1 MFAQQYGK
9 LFVMKGS
16 ESNTT
21 EYFQSDV
28 RTIVKPYRSTLNY
41 VFLAIWIPYTVYIIT
56 GTWTLNL
63 TEQFVSLYTLSCLA
77 WAQCK
82 KRHKLV

>member
-28 RTIVKPYRSTLNY
+28 RTIVKPYISTLNY
-41 VFLAIWIPYTVYIIT
+41 F
-56 GTWTLNL
+56 
-63 TEQFVSLYTLSCLA
+63 
-77 WAQCK
+77 
-82 KRHKLV
+82 

>member
-28 RTIVKPYRSTLNY
+28 RTIVKPYISTLN
-41 VFLAIWIPYTVYIIT
+41 AT
-56 GTWTLNL
+56 NL
-63 TEQFVSLYTLSCLA
+63 SDNTIREL
-77 WAQCK
+77 
-82 KRHKLV
+82 